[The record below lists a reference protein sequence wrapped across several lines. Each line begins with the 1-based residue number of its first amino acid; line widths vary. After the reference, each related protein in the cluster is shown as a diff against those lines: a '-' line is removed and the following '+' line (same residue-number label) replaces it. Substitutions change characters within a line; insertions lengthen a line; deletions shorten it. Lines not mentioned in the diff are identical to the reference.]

1 MFSFS
6 TLGRCLRSLIPNS
19 HEFIPI
25 SSMSSTHVSTWEFLC
40 TVHIPF
46 VFLLS
51 SGRDEVLHFTWLLF
65 LLDSNPLP
73 SLSFIPS
80 QLTNQLMLTSIL
92 LPPTTLNLF
101 SHSHLLWSHYPN
113 PNPKFLLYEGVF
125 IPHRFLRQASSC
137 FKKERWIENVS
148 LE

>member
-51 SGRDEVLHFTWLLF
+51 SGRDEELHFTWLLF

-80 QLTNQLMLTSIL
+80 QLTNQINLCCLQFSYL
-92 LPPTTLNLF
+92 LPLWTCSPTLICSGVTTQTLILNSF
-101 SHSHLLWSHYPN
+101 YM
-113 PNPKFLLYEGVF
+113 
-125 IPHRFLRQASSC
+125 
-137 FKKERWIENVS
+137 KECSYHTGFYGKLPAALKRRGG
-148 LE
+148 